1 MPTLSTYFVTG
12 ATGAVGS
19 ALIPALLEDREAR
32 LYLLI
37 RARDNDELKQRLD
50 GLFAFWQLDADEDDA
65 RRRVSVLAGD
75 VTAPRF
81 GLDEQGYRQLA
92 EACTHIVHSAGA
104 VRMNLPIDEAR
115 RSSVG
120 SARNIV
126 ALARAS
132 QASGQLRKVEF
143 VSTVGV
149 LGRRPG
155 VLQEDWITE
164 ARDFHNTYEA
174 AKAEAE
180 DYLRGEIDA
189 GLPATVHRPSMV
201 VGDSR
206 TGRIAHYQ
214 VFYHL
219 CDFLSGMRT
228 RGVYPHLGA
237 MRLDTIPADFVGS
250 AIAWSSRQPR
260 TVGKILHL
268 CSSPQGSIPLVDL
281 KAMIESILREKGV
294 ALPRAHRVRP
304 RLFRLLAR
312 LLELVVDD
320 RTRRALHTLPVF
332 LDYLET
338 SQGFA
343 NTNTAAMLAAAGMR
357 WPAAGEYL
365 PRVLAHYY
373 AGRAAPANAG
383 AAT

>member
-1 MPTLSTYFVTG
+1 MPAVSTYFVTG
-12 ATGAVGS
+12 ATGAVGG
-19 ALIPALLEDREAR
+19 ALVPALLEDREAR
-32 LYLLI
+32 VCLLV
-37 RARDNDELKQRLD
+37 RARDSAELMQRLD
-50 GLFAFWQLDADEDDA
+50 GLFAFWQLGSNEDQA
-65 RRRVSVLAGD
+65 RTRVYVLPGD

-81 GLDEQGYRQLA
+81 GLDEPRYRQLA
-92 EACTHIVHSAGA
+92 QTCTHIIHSAGA

-126 ALARAS
+126 ALGREG

-149 LGRRPG
+149 LGRKPG
-155 VLQEDWITE
+155 VLQEAWITE

-174 AKAEAE
+174 AKAETE
-180 DYLRGEIDA
+180 DYIRAEMEA

-206 TGRIAHYQ
+206 TGRIAHHQ

-250 AIAWSSRQPR
+250 AIAWSSRQPGM
-260 TVGKILHL
+260 VGEIVHL
-268 CSSPQGSIPLVDL
+268 CSGPQGSIPLVRL
-281 KAMIESILREKGV
+281 KTMIESILRQKGV
-294 ALPRAHRVRP
+294 ALPRRMGVPP
-304 RLFRLLAR
+304 RLFRMLAR
-312 LLELVVDD
+312 LLELLVDD
-320 RTRRALHTLPVF
+320 KTRRALRTLPVF
-332 LDYLET
+332 LDYLE
-338 SQGFA
+338 SDQGFA
-343 NTNTAAMLAAAGMR
+343 NARTAATFATAGFS
-357 WPAAGEYL
+357 WPAADEYL
-365 PRVLAHYY
+365 PRVITSYY
-373 AGRAAPANAG
+373 AGPLRAGEAG
-383 AAT
+383 AAN